1 MSKIKEFFKS
11 INIKNI
17 QPHTY
22 VSIIMIILVIINQIL
37 LSLGKPII
45 DLGEDTITYWVNTVI
60 NIIGIVYPA
69 WKNNSFTDL
78 AQYADDVLSALRD
91 GKITKEEL
99 EAFIDENK
107 KSE

>member
-37 LSLGKPII
+37 LSLGKPMI
-45 DLGEDTITYWVNTVI
+45 DCGEDTITYWVNIVF
-60 NIIGIVYPA
+60 NIIGIIYPA
-69 WKNNSFTDL
+69 WKNNSFTEL
-78 AQYADDVLSALRD
+78 AQYADSALTALRD

-99 EAFIDENK
+99 EAFIDDNK
-107 KSE
+107 KDE

>member
-1 MSKIKEFFKS
+1 MNKIKEFFKS
-11 INIKNI
+11 INFKNI

-22 VSIIMIILVIINQIL
+22 VSIIMIVLVIINQIL
-37 LSLGKPII
+37 LSLGKPMI
-45 DLGEDTITYWVNTVI
+45 DCGEDAITYWVNIVF
-60 NIIGIVYPA
+60 NIVGIVYPA
-69 WKNNSFTDL
+69 WKNNSFTEL
-78 AQYADDVLSALRD
+78 AQYADSTLTALRD

>member
-1 MSKIKEFFKS
+1 
-11 INIKNI
+11 
-17 QPHTY
+17 
-22 VSIIMIILVIINQIL
+22 MIILVIINQIL
-37 LSLGKPII
+37 LSLGKPVI

-107 KSE
+107 KDE